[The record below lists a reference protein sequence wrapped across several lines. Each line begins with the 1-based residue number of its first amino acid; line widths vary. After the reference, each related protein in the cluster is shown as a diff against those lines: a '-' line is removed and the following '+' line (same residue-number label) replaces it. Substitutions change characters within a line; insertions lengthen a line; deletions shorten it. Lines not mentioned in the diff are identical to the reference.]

1 VPGQFQDM
9 LGIIGSKRKGK
20 DKEEAIHP
28 PGQNCLAWRENCRK
42 KGHYFFQNRKL
53 PLTCKKKCLRR
64 KKRQKS
70 ITSEKYL
77 KMKCTFEIFY
87 LKICNQRM
95 TIIYGKR
102 KNSFP
107 LP

>member
-1 VPGQFQDM
+1 M

-28 PGQNCLAWRENCRK
+28 PGQNCLAWRENCWEERALLFPK
-42 KGHYFFQNRKL
+42 QGKA
-53 PLTCKKKCLRR
+53 PLIYKKKCF
-64 KKRQKS
+64 KRQSKEKS